1 MAIFFGKES
10 STTTGNSDVYA
21 DAYDEAHRC
30 LLEFV
35 FSQFTR
41 LQMASLMP
49 FPFGCGWTT
58 ASNGIIQETIVR
70 TSDPGKRFRKAV
82 ATLDEESRRIIKERK
97 LDPNLKSGTDL
108 LALFMN
114 AHDENGVQLT
124 DDRYITWLRDMV
136 LSFVIA
142 GRDTTACTLSW
153 LFYELSQNPEV
164 QEALYE
170 ELTAKLGKDL
180 EPTYE
185 NMSVSNLPYLNGC
198 IYECLRLHPP
208 VPNDPKSA
216 READTLPGGV
226 KVPAGTVVSYSPY
239 IMGRCKDRYPDP
251 LAFKPERWIPF
262 TSPDLYEFPV
272 RFRCGHGQGQE
283 EGGGQEKHRA
293 GFVCMRV
300 CVFVAVVDMRRWRWC
315 RLNSGLTVVIDSGVI
330 AVCQSRAVGII
341 MNIEVVI
348 TSVSE
353 RVDFSS

>member
-70 TSDPGKRFRKAV
+70 MSDPGKRFRKAV

-185 NMSVSNLPYLNGC
+185 NM
-198 IYECLRLHPP
+198 
-208 VPNDPKSA
+208 
-216 READTLPGGV
+216 
-226 KVPAGTVVSYSPY
+226 
-239 IMGRCKDRYPDP
+239 
-251 LAFKPERWIPF
+251 
-262 TSPDLYEFPV
+262 
-272 RFRCGHGQGQE
+272 
-283 EGGGQEKHRA
+283 
-293 GFVCMRV
+293 
-300 CVFVAVVDMRRWRWC
+300 
-315 RLNSGLTVVIDSGVI
+315 
-330 AVCQSRAVGII
+330 
-341 MNIEVVI
+341 
-348 TSVSE
+348 
-353 RVDFSS
+353 